1 MILAT
6 AGHIDHGKTALVRAL
21 TGVDAD
27 RLPEEKRRGLTIDL
41 GFAYATL
48 PDGTELGFVDV
59 PGHERFLPNML
70 AGVLSID
77 RVLLIVAADDG
88 PRPQT
93 LEHLDVLELIG
104 VAEITEVITKIDR
117 VPPERLAAVETE
129 IAALLDEAGYGGSA
143 IFPVS
148 SVTGQGIVALAEH
161 LRDSARE
168 ADAARAE
175 RPASGLFRLPIDRA
189 FSLPGIGLVVTGTA
203 ASGEVAV
210 GDRLLVSPRGVE
222 IRVRGIHA
230 HNRPIER
237 ARAGERCALNLAGS
251 FPEGGEVRRGDWV
264 IDPALHKP
272 VGRVDLGVTVS
283 RAAPAPLHD
292 GLPVHFHLGTEDVVG
307 RLAVLGARSIAPG
320 ETGFVQVDLEHPIAA
335 LWGDRAI
342 VRDHAARHTLAGG
355 RVLDPAAPRRGRSR
369 PERLAALAALTEP
382 DAGNALERLIAAAGT
397 VPLAPFA
404 WARNLPLPEIE
415 ALVDAAGLARFG
427 TGDAAI
433 AVSPERLAQLGEKIE
448 AVLAEWHRTQ
458 PDALG
463 PTRGALFARLRGQ
476 GPEAALDAALT
487 ATIGAERVVRDG
499 SMLRLPMHQPRLNR
513 DDERLW
519 ERVRPLLAADG
530 LRPPR
535 VRELASELDLEPE
548 KLTRFLRR
556 VERFGRVAP
565 VAANRFFLPDTLRE
579 LAALAAALADES
591 PDGSFTAVAFK
602 DRSGIGRNV
611 TIEVLEYLDRIG
623 ATRRVGDARNIA
635 RDAAELF
642 G

>member
-1 MILAT
+1 
-6 AGHIDHGKTALVRAL
+6 
-21 TGVDAD
+21 
-27 RLPEEKRRGLTIDL
+27 
-41 GFAYATL
+41 
-48 PDGTELGFVDV
+48 
-59 PGHERFLPNML
+59 ML

-237 ARAGERCALNLAGS
+237 ARAGDRVALNLAGG
-251 FPEGGEVRRGDWV
+251 FPEGREPRRGDWV
-264 IDPALHKP
+264 VDPALHKP
-272 VGRVDLGVTVS
+272 VGRIDIGVTVS
-283 RAAPAPLHD
+283 RAAPGPLRD
-292 GLPVHFHLGTEDVVG
+292 GLPVHFHLGTEDVVA
-307 RLAVLGARSIAPG
+307 RLAVLGARDIAPG
-320 ETGFVQVDLEHPIAA
+320 ESGFAQVDLEHPIGA

-342 VRDHAARHTLAGG
+342 IRDHAARHTLAGG
-355 RVLDPAAPRRGRSR
+355 RVLDPVAPRRGRSR
-369 PERLAALAALTEP
+369 PERLAALAAMAEP
-382 DAGNALERLIAAAGT
+382 DAGDALEKLVAASGVVA
-397 VPLAPFA
+397 LAPFA
-404 WARNLPLPEIE
+404 WSRNLPAPEVHTL
-415 ALVDAAGLARFG
+415 ADAAGMARFG
-427 TGDAAI
+427 AGEAAI
-433 AVSPERLAQLGEKIE
+433 AVGSGHLAQLGERIA
-448 AVLAEWHRTQ
+448 AVLAEWHRAQ
-458 PDALG
+458 SDALG
-463 PTRGALFARLRGQ
+463 PTRGALLGRLRGQ
-476 GPEAALDAALT
+476 VPEAALDAAL
-487 ATIGAERVVRDG
+487 AAEITGGRVVRDG
-499 SMLRLPMHQPRLNR
+499 GMLRLPSHQPRLNR
-513 DDERLW
+513 EDERLW

-535 VRELASELDLEPE
+535 VRELASELGIEPE

-565 VAANRFFLPDTLRE
+565 VAPNRFFLPETVRE
-579 LAALAAALADES
+579 LAVLAATLAGES
-591 PDGSFTAVAFK
+591 ADGSFTAAAFK
-602 DRSGIGRNV
+602 DRSGIGRNL

-623 ATRRVGDARNIA
+623 ATRRVGDARVIG
-635 RDAAELF
+635 RGAAELF
-642 G
+642 